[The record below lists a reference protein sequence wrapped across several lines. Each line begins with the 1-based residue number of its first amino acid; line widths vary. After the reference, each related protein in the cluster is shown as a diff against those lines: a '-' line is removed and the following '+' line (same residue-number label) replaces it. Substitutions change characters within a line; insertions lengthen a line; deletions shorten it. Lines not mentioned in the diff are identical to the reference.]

1 MLRIRKEQN
10 EELAK
15 VALKRF
21 EDSMIIHLNKFFPEE
36 CKALDA
42 EATRRTIR
50 YAIER
55 AAGYDIVSQRDV
67 CIYTDVM
74 FVFGRDFDKD
84 PKLPWAGQI
93 LNDKSLKDKPHEKAD
108 KLYDTALENI
118 EKAAGIKPEPKDLR
132 HE

>member
-1 MLRIRKEQN
+1 MLKIRKEQN
-10 EELAK
+10 DELAK
-15 VALKRF
+15 AALKRF
-21 EDSMIIHLNKFFPEE
+21 EDGMVVHLHKFFPEE
-36 CKALDA
+36 CNLLGADG
-42 EATRRTIR
+42 TRQAVR
-50 YAIER
+50 YAVKR

-74 FVFGRDFDKD
+74 FVFGRDFDKS

-93 LNDKSLKDKPHEKAD
+93 LNDKALKDKPYEKAD

-118 EKAAGIKPEPKDLR
+118 EKAEGIKPEPKDLR